1 MKNIVMYFILFTVL
15 IHGVLDIFDGVALIY
30 RLINL
35 SFLLLIA
42 VVVHLLSTKRKNSLT
57 NAENNQL

>member
-15 IHGVLDIFDGVALIY
+15 IHGVLDIFDGVDLIY

-35 SFLLLIA
+35 SFLLFIA
-42 VVVHLLSTKRKNSLT
+42 VVVHILSTKRKNGAGNT
-57 NAENNQL
+57 QL

>member
-15 IHGVLDIFDGVALIY
+15 IHGVLDIFDGVDLIY

-35 SFLLLIA
+35 SFLLFIA
-42 VVVHLLSTKRKNSLT
+42 VVVHILSTKRKNS
-57 NAENNQL
+57 AENTQL

>member
-1 MKNIVMYFILFTVL
+1 MKNTVMYFILFAVL

-42 VVVHLLSTKRKNSLT
+42 VGVHMLSTKRKNRST
-57 NAENNQL
+57 TQH